1 MQLLPDAV
9 FGPPAV
15 LDAEF
20 ARAKPLPDAAF
31 DSPLKPESPHAK
43 PLPVAAFGPPAVLDA
58 ESLRTETLFAAPS
71 SRAPALTPT
80 EFPSAASSSDSSQ
93 SAVTPKAAASAR
105 SLDSSGSAAPV
116 SHLLTACR
124 ETFSFS
130 ASAS

>member
-1 MQLLPDAV
+1 MLGPLAAVDAESLRAEPPPGAV
-9 FGPPAV
+9 LGPLAV
-15 LDAEF
+15 LDAESL
-20 ARAKPLPDAAF
+20 RAEPLPG
-31 DSPLKPESPHAK
+31 E
-43 PLPVAAFGPPAVLDA
+43 AFGPPAVLDA

-71 SRAPALTPT
+71 SLAPVLAPT